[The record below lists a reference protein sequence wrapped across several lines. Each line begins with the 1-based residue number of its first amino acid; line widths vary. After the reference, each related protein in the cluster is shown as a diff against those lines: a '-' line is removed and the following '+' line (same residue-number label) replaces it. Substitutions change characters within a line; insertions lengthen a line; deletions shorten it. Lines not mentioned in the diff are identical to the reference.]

1 MNIDYYDY
9 LCCPNCNGSL
19 NLTVNK
25 KNKIGIQEGS
35 LSCNNCSNTYPI
47 IDYIPRFVDFDNYSS
62 NFGFEWN
69 LLGYLKSDSY
79 TKKDFTKNTIL
90 IRTGWAEEFFKDKL
104 ILVCGCGPG
113 NDSEALLKMGAK
125 VIAFDYSNSVK
136 LAFNKNGKNPN
147 FLVVQ
152 ANIFKIPLKLN
163 LFDIVF
169 CHRVIQHT
177 PNPELAFYSMVK
189 HIKIGGNIFLH
200 SYGLTPRSRINYH
213 YILRFITK
221 RINYYLTYKV
231 LEKTGPFLYELV
243 GMLKNQKNR
252 LYSIIL
258 RFIPFEN
265 FKTVLAG
272 SNLTEREKY
281 LLTLLNVFDRL
292 TPKYDNPNTVM
303 EILNWF
309 KKKDLK
315 GIQIRGINPVLIVAK
330 K

>member
-1 MNIDYYDY
+1 MSVKI
-9 LCCPNCNGSL
+9 
-19 NLTVNK
+19 
-25 KNKIGIQEGS
+25 KNEIGIQEGT
-35 LSCNNCSNTYPI
+35 LNCNNCSKYYPI
-47 IDYIPRFVDFDNYSS
+47 YDYIPRFVELNNYSS

-79 TKKDFTKNTIL
+79 TKKDYTKNTIL
-90 IRTGWAEEFFKDKL
+90 IRTGWSEEFFKDKL

-125 VIAFDYSNSVK
+125 VIAFDYSSSIR
-136 LAFNKNGKNPN
+136 LAFKKNGRNPN
-147 FLVVQ
+147 FLVLQ
-152 ANIFKIPLKLN
+152 ADIYNIPLKLS

-177 PNPELAFYSMVK
+177 PNPEQAFYSMVK

-221 RINYYLTYKV
+221 RINYNITYKL
-231 LEKTGPFLYELV
+231 LEKTGPFFYELV
-243 GMLKNQKNR
+243 GRLKKPKSK
-252 LYSIIL
+252 LFSILL

-272 SNLTEREKY
+272 SNLTDREKY
-281 LLTLLNVFDRL
+281 LLALLNVFDRL

-303 EILNWF
+303 EIIKWF
-309 KKKDLK
+309 KKEDLK
-315 GIQIRGINPVLIVAK
+315 KIQVTGINPVLVIAEK
-330 K
+330 EY